1 MNLKSILFLS
11 LNLGLNAAQKTE
23 IKEDFIQAIILVE
36 SGGQK
41 GIIKGDYNSATK
53 TYLAK
58 GPFQIHFSCWKD
70 ALNFDPKIGGKYDD
84 CFDLKYSKKI
94 FISYLRK
101 YKKKHNFDNEKMAYT
116 WNMGPNWENA
126 IKNIKIKRKLTYYW
140 AKVRVILRD
149 ERDPINK

>member
-1 MNLKSILFLS
+1 MNLKNILFLS

-41 GIIKGDYNSATK
+41 GLIKGDYNSATK

-70 ALNFDPKIGGKYDD
+70 AINFDPKIGGKYDD
-84 CFDLKYSKKI
+84 CFDLKYSKKV
-94 FISYLRK
+94 FISYQKK
-101 YKKKHNFDNEKMAYT
+101 YAKKTHLKEENMAKL
-116 WNMGPNWENA
+116 WNGGCNYQNTSKTPA
-126 IKNIKIKRKLTYYW
+126 KAAKLTQYW
-140 AKVRVILRD
+140 SKVQKELAKLR
-149 ERDPINK
+149 NQ